1 MKTLGTIVAFLILQA
16 LFFSSK
22 SWAQEVISQN
32 EPFKKELKLSSQLE
46 KAKIDL
52 AKAQANLL
60 QYKRDYN
67 KKRTKF
73 QKDNSKGKLSPN
85 TVAKHAKV
93 LDNLNKKIDREL
105 ATIDKLEKFIL
116 KNDIGAGSKNLP

>member
-1 MKTLGTIVAFLILQA
+1 MKLTGTIIVFLVLA
-16 LFFSSK
+16 GLLYPDK
-22 SWAQEVISQN
+22 SFAQEVISQS
-32 EPFKKELKLSSQLE
+32 EPSKKELKISNQLE